1 MNREGDAGTGQGYGV
16 RDRGFMGNEPVRL
29 GGGGENQK
37 QRWKG
42 GGGGSGTRT
51 GPMGDLRAGRAGRR
65 IGVKIKLGLH
75 GGRGSIRARIRA
87 GRSC

>member
-1 MNREGDAGTGQGYGV
+1 MNREGGAGTGQGYGV

-42 GGGGSGTRT
+42 GGGGATP
-51 GPMGDLRAGRAGRR
+51 GPGQWET
-65 IGVKIKLGLH
+65 
-75 GGRGSIRARIRA
+75 
-87 GRSC
+87 